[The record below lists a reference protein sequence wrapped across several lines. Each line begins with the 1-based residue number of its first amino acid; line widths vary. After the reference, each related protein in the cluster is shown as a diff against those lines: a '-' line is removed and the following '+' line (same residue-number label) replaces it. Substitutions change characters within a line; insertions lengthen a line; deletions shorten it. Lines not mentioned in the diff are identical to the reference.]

1 MSDKKVITVV
11 GATGAQG
18 GGLAR
23 AILAD
28 PDGGFAV
35 RAVTRDPSKDAAQAL
50 ASAGAEVVKADLDD
64 EASLERAFA
73 GAHGAFCVT
82 NFWEHFS
89 AEKEIEQ
96 ARNQAAAAQAAG
108 IRHAIWSTLEDT
120 RKFIPLDDE
129 RMPTLQERFKVPHF
143 DAKQEAHAA
152 FTDAGVPT
160 TFLHTS
166 FYWENFI
173 FFGVGPQ
180 RGPDGKLA
188 ITFPMGDAKLPG
200 IAVEDIGKVA
210 YAIFRAGDEYVGKSL
225 FISGE
230 NLSGA
235 ELASSFS
242 KALGEEVVY
251 NDVDPDAYRGFDFPG
266 ADEMGNM
273 FQFKRDFE
281 SAYAG
286 ARDRTKVQAL
296 NPELKTFD
304 AWLAENKERI
314 PLG

>member
-1 MSDKKVITVV
+1 MSDKKVIAVI

-18 GGLAR
+18 GGVAR

-35 RAVTRDPSKDAAQAL
+35 RAVTRDPSKEAAQAL
-50 ASAGAEVVKADLDD
+50 AAAGAEVVQADLDD
-64 EASLERAFA
+64 EGSLERAFA

-89 AEKEIEQ
+89 AQKEIEQ
-96 ARNQAAAAQAAG
+96 AQNQAAAAKAAAVQ
-108 IRHAIWSTLEDT
+108 HVIWSTLEDT
-120 RKFIPLDDE
+120 RNFIPLDDD

-152 FTDAGVPT
+152 FAGAGVPT
-160 TFLHTS
+160 TFLHTA

-173 FFGVGPQ
+173 FFGLGPQ
-180 RGPDGKLA
+180 RGPDGTLA

-210 YAIFRAGDEYVGKSL
+210 YAIFKAGGEYIGTSV

-235 ELASSFS
+235 ELAAAFS
-242 KALGEEVVY
+242 GALGENVVY
-251 NDVDPDAYRGFDFPG
+251 NDIDPDVYRGFDFPG

-281 SAYAG
+281 SDYAG
-286 ARDRTKVQAL
+286 ARVREEVLKLD
-296 NPELKTFD
+296 PELQDFAT
-304 AWLAENKERI
+304 WLAANKDRI
-314 PLG
+314 PIG